1 MRRGTRKNF
10 GGSVEKKYKK
20 HVQKSSRKSVKFR
33 RGSTEPR
40 PSALRRI
47 YARGESRRLEE
58 EEEELRRQST
68 RRSQSSRRNTP
79 AAIPN
84 HRKVSGPWGPGF

>member
-20 HVQKSSRKSVKFR
+20 HVKKSSRKSVKFR

-40 PSALRRI
+40 PSALRHI

-58 EEEELRRQST
+58 EEEELRRQV
-68 RRSQSSRRNTP
+68 RRMSQSTSRKTP
-79 AAIPN
+79 S
-84 HRKVSGPWGPGF
+84 RSLLEPGFGNNPARL